1 MYVPSRL
8 APEPFPLPLA
18 TNRVRPSD
26 DVATAVGYQPAGMS
40 PATRM
45 PVRPIRTTA
54 TALFPAIATYSV
66 RPSGES
72 ASALGSLPV
81 AAWGDRATASCSTTV
96 PVRRS
101 TRATALAPASAAYRS
116 VPRSAS
122 AEGCGPTES
131 VVRRTAGPADTS
143 ITLTVE
149 SPQSLTYR
157 CIESATAPYGRR
169 PTPPAPRRARVAA
182 AVRETEAVWLPA

>member
-18 TNRVRPSD
+18 TNSVRPSA
-26 DVATAVGYQPAGMS
+26 DVATAVGYQPTGTS
-40 PATRM
+40 PATRI
-45 PVRPIRTTA
+45 PVRLIRTTA
-54 TALFPAIATYSV
+54 TALFPAMATYSV

-81 AAWGDRATASCSTTV
+81 GAWGDRATASCSTTL

-101 TRATALAPASAAYRS
+101 TRATAFAPASATYRS
-116 VPRSAS
+116 APRSAS
-122 AEGCGPTES
+122 AEGCGPTWIA
-131 VVRRTAGPADTS
+131 VRRTGGLTDGST
-143 ITLTVE
+143 TDTVE

-157 CIESATAPYGRR
+157 CVESATAPYGRR
-169 PTPPAPRRARVAA
+169 PTATAPRRGHVAA
-182 AVRETEAVWLPA
+182 

>member
-8 APEPFPLPLA
+8 APEPFPLPLR
-18 TNRVRPSD
+18 TNSVRPSE
-26 DVATAVGYQPAGMS
+26 DVATAVGYHPVGMS
-40 PATRM
+40 PATRILD
-45 PVRPIRTTA
+45 RPIRTTA
-54 TALFPAIATYSV
+54 TALFPAMATYNV

-81 AAWGDRATASCSTTV
+81 GARGERATASCSTTT

-101 TRATALAPASAAYRS
+101 TRAMAFAPASATYKSA
-116 VPRSAS
+116 PRSTS
-122 AEGCGPTES
+122 AEGWGPTGS
-131 VVRRTAGPADTS
+131 LAGQARGRANRS

-157 CIESATAPYGRR
+157 WAESATAP
-169 PTPPAPRRARVAA
+169 
-182 AVRETEAVWLPA
+182 

>member
-40 PATRM
+40 PATRI

-54 TALFPAIATYSV
+54 TALFPAMATYSV

-81 AAWGDRATASCSTTV
+81 AARGDRATASCSTTL

-101 TRATALAPASAAYRS
+101 MRATAFAPASATYRS
-116 VPRSAS
+116 APRSAR
-122 AEGCGPTES
+122 AEGCGPTWIA
-131 VVRRTAGPADTS
+131 VMRTGGLTDGSTPD
-143 ITLTVE
+143 TVE
-149 SPQSLTYR
+149 SPQKETASSA
-157 CIESATAPYGRR
+157 ESAPSPY
-169 PTPPAPRRARVAA
+169 PRALRGADLYVGLAGANAVARID
-182 AVRETEAVWLPA
+182 